1 MKNKIRFLSIS
12 CQNIIIFLSFLLH
25 YFVIKVSQFIALFCF
40 ILSENS
46 TLLSRELTL
55 LKVESL
61 VLCLIYQGIAIL
73 LVGCIVCHFIAFLF
87 PFLYAIIC
95 ILLSFF
101 CHFYIRYF
109 ALFFHLFIRFI
120 SFIFEISETL

>member
-25 YFVIKVSQFIALFCF
+25 YFCF

-95 ILLSFF
+95 NFLSLF